1 VDDEMRDQ
9 VKFNL
14 LTDGSEAGGAV
25 ATPSKAYVK
34 YILEDENI
42 PHDIH
47 PAMRRVVY
55 DKELAL
61 SNLKENEIPW
71 LRRQLHLSEIT
82 FKMSRP
88 ALTGSYDE
96 EIIFSTLPV
105 KFLVKLSRSRD
116 GGFERR
122 QQTTQ
127 TVIKRVE
134 GLGGASQAGKPSRW
148 RRLIPGGGK
157 GGNE

>member
-1 VDDEMRDQ
+1 MEDTVSLEDQ
-9 VKFNL
+9 L
-14 LTDGSEAGGAV
+14 RAGILAQKDTGAV
-25 ATPSKAYVK
+25 ASPSKAYVK

-42 PHDIH
+42 PDNIH
-47 PAMRRVVY
+47 PSLRRVVY

-61 SNLKENEIPW
+61 TNLRDEEIPW
-71 LRRQLHLSEIT
+71 LRRQLHLAELT

-88 ALTGSYDE
+88 ALECNYSE
-96 EIIFSTLPV
+96 EIVLSTLPL
-105 KFLVKLSRSRD
+105 KHMVKLSRSRD

-134 GLGGASQAGKPSRW
+134 GVGSAGAPRKVGRW
-148 RRLIPGGGK
+148 RRLLPGGNK
-157 GGNE
+157 G